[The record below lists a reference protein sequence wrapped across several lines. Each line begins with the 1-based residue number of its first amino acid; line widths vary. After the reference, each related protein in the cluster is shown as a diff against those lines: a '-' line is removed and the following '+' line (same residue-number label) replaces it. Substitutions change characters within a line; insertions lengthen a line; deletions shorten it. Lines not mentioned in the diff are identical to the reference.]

1 METNYETTD
10 TIYSV
15 DSWTKYIDTHITEHL
30 TTASLANTFHYSE
43 THFRRIFRYYYK
55 MTVSDYIRKRRLQSA
70 AEKLREGMSCKA
82 VSRLYHF
89 KTYAGFTR
97 AFQKEFDMTPTAYS
111 NSTFEVV
118 DLARYYDEY
127 KGCLHI
133 TYLDRKETKMIGQ
146 SILRGK
152 GADADIP
159 AQVSYWLDKDFPCLE
174 NTRFACNKERRE
186 EKLALWYQKSETDD
200 IEYLLGPVVDSFN
213 KDTPPE
219 MEQITIAGGKYAMFE
234 TEQSSDKENIAESLR
249 MYTRCV
255 YYGWVKE
262 YRERVDLTR
271 ITFERYAD
279 NKIYLFVPV
288 KY

>member
-1 METNYETTD
+1 MNTKLANNE

-15 DSWTKYIDTHITEHL
+15 DSWTKYIDDHITSNL
-30 TTASLANTFHYSE
+30 TTLSLSNTFHYSE

-55 MTVSDYIRKRRLQSA
+55 MTVSDYIRKRRLQAA
-70 AEKLREGMSCKA
+70 AERIRSGASCKEA
-82 VSRLYHF
+82 ATTYHF

-97 AFQKEFDMTPTAYS
+97 AFQKEFGMTPTAYS
-111 NSTFEVV
+111 NSSFEVV
-118 DLARYYDEY
+118 DLARYYKEY

-133 TYLDRKETKMIGQ
+133 TYLERKETKMIGQ

-152 GADADIP
+152 GPDADIP

-174 NTRFACNKERRE
+174 NTRFSCNKERRE
-186 EKLALWYQKSETDD
+186 EKIALWYQKEEEED
-200 IEYLLGPVVDSFN
+200 IEYLLGPVVDSF
-213 KDTPPE
+213 DDDIPAE

-234 TEQSSDKENIAESLR
+234 TERDSDKEDVAETLR
-249 MYTRCV
+249 MYTRCA

-279 NKIYLFVPV
+279 NKIYLFVPI